1 MDKKDLRFRELHG
14 TLDVHFHQL
23 HSEGIGRQVQHAEI
37 ITKSEENQ
45 LWKSGVMGTS
55 TPRSLQN
62 AVFYYVGKLCCLRG
76 GQEHRALKLS
86 QLKRHMNPDQYTY
99 YENVSKNRNGTFK
112 QLHVKEK
119 EVPIY
124 ACPEFKA
131 TERCPVYLL
140 DMYISKLPP
149 EAVVKDLFYLRP
161 LDVTSTDP
169 TQPWYSSLPVGK
181 HTLNEKVKKM
191 CSMAGIPGRKTN
203 HSLRATG
210 ATEMYESGAP
220 EKLIQERTGHRSL
233 EALRSYERTSA
244 QHLHMA
250 KSTKSTILGINPSA
264 SQASPT
270 PSPGISF
277 QNLHGCTINI
287 TMTNLPPQ
295 PAAAASLPVI
305 DLTET
310 EIDELFQAVGMD
322 SCQQ

>member
-1 MDKKDLRFRELHG
+1 MEESKKRVSECRPEDPVLEDFFQCSDPKILNRHLSCFVLKTRKSNGERYPPATLHHLLCGLLRHFRQQNTGCPNFMDKKDLRFWELHG

-23 HSEGIGRQVQHAEI
+23 LSEGIGRQVQHAEI

-86 QLKRHMNPDQYTY
+86 QLKRHTNPDWYTY

-149 EAVVKDLFYLRP
+149 EAVVKYLFYLRP
-161 LDVTSTDP
+161 LDVTPTDP

-203 HSLRATG
+203 HSLRAT
-210 ATEMYESGAP
+210 EMYESGAP
-220 EKLIQERTGHRSL
+220 ER
-233 EALRSYERTSA
+233 
-244 QHLHMA
+244 
-250 KSTKSTILGINPSA
+250 
-264 SQASPT
+264 
-270 PSPGISF
+270 
-277 QNLHGCTINI
+277 
-287 TMTNLPPQ
+287 PPF
-295 PAAAASLPVI
+295 P
-305 DLTET
+305 
-310 EIDELFQAVGMD
+310 
-322 SCQQ
+322 